1 MEQAEF
7 ANMSWEEQEK
17 YIASMKQKWD
27 YKNTLDF
34 AEQKG
39 LEKGREQQA
48 IEIAQRM
55 LSMGLEPD
63 VISQATGL
71 TEEQIK
77 AL

>member
-1 MEQAEF
+1 
-7 ANMSWEEQEK
+7 MSWEEQEA

-27 YKNTLDF
+27 YDNSIAF

-39 LEKGREQQA
+39 REEQNKLTA
-48 IEIAQRM
+48 HNLKKLGVPVATIA
-55 LSMGLEPD
+55 E
-63 VISQATGL
+63 ATGL